1 MENHH
6 FQNGQPTSYVSYGW
20 VSKCEFSALMRG
32 KICPEMAGFFFSATE
47 WTETQAAVSPI
58 SPSVQSMPPVTL
70 PSAPGRIS
78 LKDSFLFFQYSI
90 AKLCIKKSAKWQRV
104 LKPVSFGP
112 RQSKENIANRINR
125 TSKQFDCQDIRN
137 LAWWQPTFDKKRER
151 VTMEFCAL
159 IALDTLDF
167 FGARRNFTTMAQR
180 EQPKAQAKPA
190 P

>member
-1 MENHH
+1 ML
-6 FQNGQPTSYVSYGW
+6 
-20 VSKCEFSALMRG
+20 A
-32 KICPEMAGFFFSATE
+32 MAGSQSVNFPPSCEARSAPKWQVFFSRQLNE
-47 WTETQAAVSPI
+47 RKLRPQWVPYHLQFKPQGFLSVLPI
-58 SPSVQSMPPVTL
+58 FNSKIVYQ
-70 PSAPGRIS
+70 
-78 LKDSFLFFQYSI
+78 
-90 AKLCIKKSAKWQRV
+90 KSAKWQRV

>member
-1 MENHH
+1 MI
-6 FQNGQPTSYVSYGW
+6 
-20 VSKCEFSALMRG
+20 A
-32 KICPEMAGFFFSATE
+32 MAGSQSVNFPVPSCEARSAPKWQGFFSATE
-47 WTETQAAVSPI
+47 WTETHSSESHITFSSIHA
-58 SPSVQSMPPVTL
+58 PPLTL
-70 PSAPGRIS
+70 PSAPGKIS

-90 AKLCIKKSAKWQRV
+90 AKLCISSAKWQRV

-112 RQSKENIANRINR
+112 RQSKENIANIINR

-151 VTMEFCAL
+151 VTMEFCPL

-180 EQPKAQAKPA
+180 EQPKAEAKPA
-190 P
+190 T